1 MIATESQ
8 SLFCLTWRHL
18 VAHTEYQNFVA
29 LVINQIFRQFFCH
42 FWFSPQRWL
51 LDQERGVSVVEGK
64 QLTVVQPP
72 AEAAAQAI
80 PLPQPAAVEAAEEAL
95 PHIGSIFPGRSHGFR
110 SSAPICWT

>member
-1 MIATESQ
+1 M
-8 SLFCLTWRHL
+8 
-18 VAHTEYQNFVA
+18 A

-72 AEAAAQAI
+72 AEAAEPAAPAI
-80 PLPQPAAVEAAEEAL
+80 PLPQPAAAGAEVTWVKL
-95 PHIGSIFPGRSHGFR
+95 G
-110 SSAPICWT
+110 

>member
-1 MIATESQ
+1 MFDLATFSDTYRIPKLSSSWYEPNLPS
-8 SLFCLTWRHL
+8 
-18 VAHTEYQNFVA
+18 
-29 LVINQIFRQFFCH
+29 IFCH

-72 AEAAAQAI
+72 AEAAAPAI

-95 PHIGSIFPGRSHGFR
+95 PHMGSIFPESSPGFC
-110 SSAPICWT
+110 SSAPSSIADQLLQA

>member
-1 MIATESQ
+1 M
-8 SLFCLTWRHL
+8 
-18 VAHTEYQNFVA
+18 A
-29 LVINQIFRQFFCH
+29 LGINQIFRQFFCH
-42 FWFSPQRWL
+42 FWFFPQRWL

-80 PLPQPAAVEAAEEAL
+80 PLPQPAAVEAAGETAGEAAEEAL
-95 PHIGSIFPGRSHGFR
+95 PHIGSIFPGSSPGFR